1 MFGNIYIFLV
11 YNAHAIGTVRIT
23 IWYRLQTPA
32 FKYPCGQV
40 CIKYAT
46 LNSNKSNL
54 SDLFFKSVLFLSTQ
68 ILSMW
73 VMFKK
78 RKGFKTFFV
87 FKVKFYFRNFTIRIK
102 QNIQFLQVFLFYSDI
117 LPCTDKKI
125 LFYKNLRRIL
135 QKMHILEVNS
145 AVFF

>member
-1 MFGNIYIFLV
+1 
-11 YNAHAIGTVRIT
+11 
-23 IWYRLQTPA
+23 
-32 FKYPCGQV
+32 
-40 CIKYAT
+40 
-46 LNSNKSNL
+46 
-54 SDLFFKSVLFLSTQ
+54 
-68 ILSMW
+68 
-73 VMFKK
+73 MFKK

-117 LPCTDKKI
+117 LACTDKKI